1 MIEPL
6 ELDTTNEVFCSVPA
20 AAVAEALGVRRSTL
34 ATWRRRGSGPPFMR
48 LGRLLTVY
56 PTRDLRRWW
65 LSPQASRVRGR
76 CVRRAQSTSR

>member
-1 MIEPL
+1 MTEPL

-34 ATWRRRGSGPPFMR
+34 ATWRRRSSGPPFMR

-56 PTRDLRRWW
+56 PIGDLRRWW
-65 LSPQASRVRGR
+65 LSPEASRLRVRR
-76 CVRRAQSTSR
+76 IRRAQATSR